1 MIARP
6 DILTADSPGESPAT
20 EQWRLIP
27 GSEGLYSV
35 STEGRIRSHFSGQDR
50 VLACCPDTK
59 GYLQFAMSLS
69 GGRRVRMKVHR
80 AVALTFLGT
89 RPRGAQI
96 NHISGDKNDNSV
108 RNLEYVS
115 CRENIRHAWATGLRR
130 PEQVQ
135 GERHG
140 RSKLTADKVREIR
153 ASHSKATVT
162 ELAERFSVTPQNIV
176 CVLKRQ
182 TWKHLA

>member
-1 MIARP
+1 MIARFDLP
-6 DILTADSPGESPAT
+6 TADAFGESPVT
-20 EQWRLIP
+20 EQWRVIP
-27 GSEGLYSV
+27 GSGGLYSV
-35 STEGRIRSHFSGQDR
+35 STEGRIRSHFNRQSR

-59 GYLQFAMSLS
+59 GYLQFAMSLP

-89 RPRGAQI
+89 RPQGTQI

-115 CRENIRHAWATGLRR
+115 CRENVRHAWAMGLRS

-140 RSKLTADKVREIR
+140 RSRLTADKVREIR
-153 ASHSKATVT
+153 ASHGKATVT
-162 ELAERFSVTPQNIV
+162 ELADRFGVTPQNID
-176 CVLKRQ
+176 CVLKRR
-182 TWKHLA
+182 TWKHVA